1 MKTLASQVQQLA
13 AAFAQAVP
21 LPLEPVQ
28 PPPAPSASA
37 FASEPRVGVPE
48 RYAGDGEGCRPFL
61 TNCSILFALQPHTF
75 ASEDA
80 RVAFTVN
87 HLTGR
92 ARLWGTAEWE
102 RRTPACSSFQTFAA
116 ELRKVFGEASRGPDA
131 SGGLLGLNQG
141 SRSVADYSIHFRT
154 RASSS
159 EWNQAAQ
166 CDAFLMGLADYIKDE
181 LISYDLPTTLD
192 GIIELASRID
202 RPIQARQQEKH
213 QGLAGRRQPAPS
225 PAASGVS
232 MLSGSRSSG
241 EPEPM
246 QVGRASL
253 TPEERRRRREGN
265 LCLYCGQAGHFI
277 SGGSVKGAGSPGRKE
292 FLVSHTSSSSSSPR
306 SLCQVRLLLPEG
318 SQTLATLI
326 DSGSDANIMDSNL
339 AQQLGVGQIPLP
351 APVSTN
357 ALDGIS
363 VPNVII
369 PPRRQVGFGRVT
381 TLARGD

>member
-1 MKTLASQVQQLA
+1 MDPAHTAMDRLEKVEAMLQHHEALLLSNSADVRLAVAKQEQAFTSLASQVQQLT
-13 AAFAQAVP
+13 AAFAQAATRP
-21 LPLEPVQ
+21 PEPVQ
-28 PPPAPSASA
+28 PPPAPAASASA
-37 FASEPRVGVPE
+37 SASALASEPRVGVPE
-48 RYAGDGEGCRPFL
+48 RYAGDAEGCRPFL

-80 RVAFTVN
+80 RVAFAVN

-102 RRTPACSSFQTFAA
+102 RRTPACSSFQAFAA
-116 ELRKVFGEASRGPDA
+116 ELCKVFGEASRGPDA

-154 RASSS
+154 QASSS

-166 CDAFLMGLADYIKDE
+166 CDAFLMGVADYIKDE
-181 LISYDLPTTLD
+181 LISYELPTTLD

-202 RPIQARQQEKH
+202 RRIQARQQEKH
-213 QGLAGRRQPAPS
+213 LGLTGRRQLAPS

-232 MLSGSRSSG
+232 TPSGSRSSG

-265 LCLYCGQAGHFI
+265 LCLYCGQAGHF
-277 SGGSVKGAGSPGRKE
+277 VPRCPLKGRAHQEGRN
-292 FLVSHTSSSSSSPR
+292 SW
-306 SLCQVRLLLPEG
+306 
-318 SQTLATLI
+318 
-326 DSGSDANIMDSNL
+326 
-339 AQQLGVGQIPLP
+339 
-351 APVSTN
+351 
-357 ALDGIS
+357 
-363 VPNVII
+363 
-369 PPRRQVGFGRVT
+369 
-381 TLARGD
+381 

>member
-1 MKTLASQVQQLA
+1 MLQHHEALLLSNSADVRLAVTKQEQAFTLLASQVQQLA

-21 LPLEPVQ
+21 LPPEPVQ
-28 PPPAPSASA
+28 PLPVPAASAS
-37 FASEPRVGVPE
+37 ASEPRVGVPE
-48 RYAGDGEGCRPFL
+48 RYAGDAEGCRPFL

-102 RRTPACSSFQTFAA
+102 RRTPACSTFQAFAA

-131 SGGLLGLNQG
+131 SGGLLGLKQG

-154 RASSS
+154 QASSS

-181 LISYDLPTTLD
+181 LISYDLPTTVD

-202 RPIQARQQEKH
+202 RRIQTRQREKH

-225 PAASGVS
+225 PAASDVS
-232 MLSGSRSSG
+232 MLSGCRYSG

-253 TPEERRRRREGN
+253 TPEERRRRREGS

-277 SGGSVKGAGSPGRKE
+277 SRCPLKGRAHQEGR
-292 FLVSHTSSSSSSPR
+292 SSW
-306 SLCQVRLLLPEG
+306 
-318 SQTLATLI
+318 
-326 DSGSDANIMDSNL
+326 
-339 AQQLGVGQIPLP
+339 
-351 APVSTN
+351 
-357 ALDGIS
+357 
-363 VPNVII
+363 
-369 PPRRQVGFGRVT
+369 
-381 TLARGD
+381 